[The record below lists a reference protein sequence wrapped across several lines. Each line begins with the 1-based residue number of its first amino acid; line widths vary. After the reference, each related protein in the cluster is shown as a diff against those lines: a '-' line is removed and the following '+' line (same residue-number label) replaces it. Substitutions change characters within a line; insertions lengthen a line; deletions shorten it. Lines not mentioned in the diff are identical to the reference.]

1 MAREDG
7 SILMGSVWMVLISI
21 LLFWLPVLGPLL
33 AGFVGGKT
41 AGGIGGGIMAVFLPA
56 IIMIILIVF
65 IPTVITVGSVPVI
78 GALLV
83 TIFSLGIIFVALQ
96 VGLLLVGAIIGGL
109 FA

>member
-1 MAREDG
+1 MAKDNG
-7 SILMGSVWMVLISI
+7 SIMMGSIWMVIIST
-21 LLFWLPVLGPLL
+21 LLFWLPVFGPLL

-56 IIMIILIVF
+56 LVMIVLIVF
-65 IPTVITVGSVPVI
+65 LVPLIPVASLPII

-83 TIFSLGIIFVALQ
+83 TIFSLGIVFVALQ
-96 VGLLLVGAIIGGL
+96 VGLLLIGAIIGGL